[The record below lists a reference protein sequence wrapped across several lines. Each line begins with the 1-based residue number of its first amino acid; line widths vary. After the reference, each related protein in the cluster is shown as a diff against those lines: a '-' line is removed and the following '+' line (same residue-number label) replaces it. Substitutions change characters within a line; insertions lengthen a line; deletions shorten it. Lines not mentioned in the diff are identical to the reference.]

1 MIEILCVIDELEQ
14 LLDELLI
21 SGASTLPPS
30 FFQEMKQECER
41 YGLSYAVTQLLIM
54 EEERNKARFLHEE
67 ETSRLTEAFCKLQ
80 QYIQVVRIDMLHL

>member
-1 MIEILCVIDELEQ
+1 MIEILRVINELEE

-21 SGASTLPPS
+21 SGASTVPPA

-41 YGLSYAVTQLLIM
+41 HGLSYAVTQLLIM
-54 EEERNKARFLHEE
+54 EEDRNKARFLHHE

-80 QYIQVVRIDMLHL
+80 QYIQIIRIEMIHL

>member
-1 MIEILCVIDELEQ
+1 MTEILRVIGELEE

-21 SGASTLPPS
+21 SGASTVPPS

-41 YGLSYAVTQLLIM
+41 YGLSYAAAQLLIM
-54 EEERNKARFLHEE
+54 EEERNQSRFLHDE

-80 QYIQVVRIDMLHL
+80 QYIQIVRIEMLHL